1 MNGPTGPGGARPG
14 TDVLGALRD
23 GRIQGAEARLKAA
36 TRLLEGTFYQEMF
49 KAMRNTV
56 PTGGAI
62 ASSPGEEMFT
72 GLMDQHVADT
82 AAMQSERGLGRALYR
97 QFARSLTGREEG

>member
-1 MNGPTGPGGARPG
+1 MNGATGPGGARPG

-23 GRIQGAEARLKAA
+23 GRIQGGKARLKAA

-62 ASSPGEEMFT
+62 APSQGEDIFT
-72 GLMDQHVADT
+72 GLMDQHVADS

-97 QFARSLTGREEG
+97 YFARSMTGSEEG

>member
-1 MNGPTGPGGARPG
+1 MSGPGAPTGARPG
-14 TDVLGALRD
+14 GDVLAALRD
-23 GRIQGAEARLKAA
+23 GRIKGQEARLKAA

-49 KAMRNTV
+49 KAMRDTV
-56 PTGGAI
+56 PTGGVI
-62 ASSPGEEMFT
+62 EPSQGEDMFT

-97 QFARSLTGREEG
+97 YFARSLTGPEEG